1 MLVFFQSIISYISFP
16 GGVSLKMAVKSF
28 YNDVFG

>member
-1 MLVFFQSIISYISFP
+1 MLDCFQSIISYMSFS
-16 GGVSLKMAVKSF
+16 GGVFLKTAVKSF